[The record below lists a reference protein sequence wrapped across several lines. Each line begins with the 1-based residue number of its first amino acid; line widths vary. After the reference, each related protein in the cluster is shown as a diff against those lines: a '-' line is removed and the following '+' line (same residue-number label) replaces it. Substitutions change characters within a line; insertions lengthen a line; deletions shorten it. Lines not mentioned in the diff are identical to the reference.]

1 MGWDLRVQSLEMF
14 ILIGCNWVDSSL
26 SVTMVIWLLPFSVF
40 FETIYDIYI
49 DRYIYYHGKKKLF

>member
-1 MGWDLRVQSLEMF
+1 MGWDLRVQSLEMS
-14 ILIGCNWVDSSL
+14 ILIGSNWVDSSL

-49 DRYIYYHGKKKLF
+49 YILSWKKETF